1 MNDDTPT
8 DHDTLTADAPS
19 REAGWGAVAQAQSL
33 LPQGQELVT
42 IDNWQEWPT
51 LRHSFQ
57 HMREIMPSH
66 LIEASAA
73 PNAFAYAESPV
84 FVGGITVEARAGH
97 TVNDIIA
104 STETDGFMVLHRDQV
119 IDERYWGKM
128 GHGTPHLVMSMS
140 KSIVSCVAA
149 TLVRDGVLDPEA
161 LIQRYIPEVGESGYA
176 GARVRDIL
184 DMRSGLKFAETYLD
198 PDSEVRVMERSMG
211 WAPRGSDD
219 PVGMYPFILTCTQD
233 RDHGGTF
240 EYRSVETDMLG
251 WVCERAAGARMA
263 DLIAARVWQP
273 LGAEYDAEVSVDPLG
288 SAIHDG
294 GISATLR
301 DLARFGQMLLQSGFA
316 NDHAVIPSEWIHDTL
331 YPPADVREAFAA
343 SDNEPYL
350 PGGWYR
356 NQFWCI
362 PGDNGPILMAL
373 GIHGQMIFVEPSTQ
387 MVGVKLSTWPYP
399 QDADRLIPTIEAF
412 KAIGRALNQPTE
424 PTFD

>member
-8 DHDTLTADAPS
+8 DHMTPTAEAS
-19 REAGWGAVAQAQSL
+19 SAEAGWGAVAHAQSL
-33 LPQGQELVT
+33 LPQGQELIT

-66 LIEASAA
+66 VIRASPY
-73 PNAFAYAESPV
+73 PNGFSYAELSWA
-84 FVGGITVEARAGH
+84 VGGVSVEAREGH
-97 TVNDIIA
+97 TVNEIIE

-119 IDERYWGKM
+119 VDERYFGTM

-149 TLVRDGVLDPEA
+149 TLVRNGVIDPDA
-161 LIQRYIPEVGESGYA
+161 LIERYIPEVRECGYA
-176 GARVRDIL
+176 GASVRDLL

-211 WAPRGSDD
+211 WAPRGSED

-233 RDHGGTF
+233 RPHGGTF

-251 WVCERAAGARMA
+251 WVCERAAGERMA
-263 DLIAARVWQP
+263 DLVAARIWQP
-273 LGAEYDAEVSVDPLG
+273 IGAEYDAEVSVDPLG

-301 DLARFGQMLLQSGFA
+301 DLARFGQMLLHSGMA
-316 NDHAVIPSEWIHDTL
+316 GEQPVVPTEWIQDTL
-331 YPPADVREAFAA
+331 YPPEDVRDAFAA

-362 PGDNGPILMAL
+362 PGDNGPILMCL

-399 QDADRLIPTIEAF
+399 QDADRLLPTIEAF
-412 KAIGRALNQPTE
+412 KAIGRALNRPS
-424 PTFD
+424 